1 MKKSY
6 CDRVAMSCNSVWL
19 YIQWITSLTI
29 HATCPIAL
37 MGVEIQWAANGHC
50 NSKIELQA

>member
-1 MKKSY
+1 MKKSC
-6 CDRVAMSCNSVWL
+6 CDRIVMNCNSVWS

-29 HATCPIAL
+29 HAIRSIAL
-37 MGVEIQWAANGHC
+37 MGVEIQRATNGHC